1 MKKWQNEKGFTL
13 VELMIVVAII
23 GILAAIAIPQF
34 NAYRMRGFNASALSD
49 VKNAF
54 SSEAAIFTVA
64 SQYGV
69 SGAGVAPGAAP
80 VAPGDAGTI
89 RLGGASVATAPV
101 YDALLT
107 TLSDGTPRQEMLSLG
122 NGVSLIAAAN
132 LAPAAGL
139 TATTFIIQAKQ
150 LNGDTTYG
158 MDVDS
163 TNVYQNDTA
172 NAAGIAM
179 TTNVAPTLNA
189 IDFNVAGW
197 SVR

>member
-34 NAYRMRGFNASALSD
+34 NSYRMRGFNASALSD

-54 SSEAAIFTVA
+54 SSEAAIFSVA
-64 SQYGV
+64 SQYGA
-69 SGAGVAPGAAP
+69 SAAGVAPPGAPAAP
-80 VAPGDAGTI
+80 AAAGTTMT
-89 RLGGASVATAPV
+89 GGLPAVTN
-101 YDALLT
+101 ALVT
-107 TLSDGTPRQEMLSLG
+107 TLADGTPKQELLSIG
-122 NGVSLIAAAN
+122 NGVALAAMTNAT
-132 LAPAAGL
+132 PAGGL
-139 TATTFIIQAKQ
+139 TATTFIIQGKQ

-163 TNVYQNDTA
+163 TSVYQNDSLI
-172 NAAGIAM
+172 AAGTAM
-179 TTNVAPTLNA
+179 ADANVVAPTLNTD
-189 IDFNVAGW
+189 DFSGVAGW